1 MPQTKY
7 KNRNSK
13 EIKFK
18 KSHHGNNP
26 KKEIPKKPL
35 FARWT
40 RSECYENPDIN
51 RMR

>member
-1 MPQTKY
+1 MPQRKY

-35 FARWT
+35 VLDGPGQSGMKT
-40 RSECYENPDIN
+40 LTSIE
-51 RMR
+51 